1 MCVANCSS
9 SWEFLGPSTEP
20 VLKPFTWDSPKQ
32 QASGPPEK
40 ASEIQRISSKL
51 DHHFLLKGKLPTF
64 VGHLVVSA
72 RLCFEHLQIPTT
84 LMLRT
89 AA

>member
-20 VLKPFTWDSPKQ
+20 VLKPFTWGSRKQ
-32 QASGPPEK
+32 QA
-40 ASEIQRISSKL
+40 ASETQRVGSKL
-51 DHHFLLKGKLPTF
+51 DQHFLLKGKLPTF

-72 RLCFEHLQIPTT
+72 RLCFQHLQMPTT